1 MSRHF
6 KTIIPLLGEGITM
19 DDIDTKKGFRGMFS
33 YDINRPY
40 LDNHVFLVYSR
51 TTTGFSIER
60 DKRLKALSCFYNRKV
75 IHIKGIS
82 FLCYCFVC
90 YKPSIKHILSNKWAI
105 PDYEK
110 LKIFKFWNFTD
121 DDINDYMLHPSD
133 ILFSETYEPV
143 VIPEWDKELSEEDA
157 LYFEMPTQDNNKSL
171 TARDE

>member
-6 KTIIPLLGEGITM
+6 KAIIPLLGESITM

-51 TTTGFSIER
+51 VTTGTSIER
-60 DKRLKALSCFYNRKV
+60 DKRLKSLFCFYNRKV
-75 IHIKGIS
+75 IKIKGIS

-90 YKPSIKHILSNKWAI
+90 YKPSIKAILSNKWCI
-105 PDYEK
+105 SDSDK
-110 LKIFKFWNFTD
+110 LRIFKFWDFTD
-121 DDINDYMLHPSD
+121 DSINDYMLHPSD

-143 VIPEWDKELSEEDA
+143 VIPEWDYVEEYEDFC
-157 LYFEMPTQDNNKSL
+157 LDIPVQENNKTL
-171 TARDE
+171 AARDE